1 MKRLVYAHRG
11 AAAEQPE
18 NTLPSFRLA
27 LDLGANALETDAQ
40 LTADGPIVVSHDPTG
55 ARMCGIARPIAK
67 STLAEIRSWDAGWG
81 FSGPSGGRPFAGK
94 GYSMPTLEELL
105 VEFPGVPLNVDAKS
119 RHPEMVP
126 TLLRLLRRLR
136 AQEHVRIASFSDLN
150 VLRAR
155 RGRYEGSTGLSPM
168 EVAAVRL
175 LPLGALR
182 QWKLAGRALQV
193 SPRSGG
199 LSLDAPGFIAKCHAL
214 GLRVDYWTI
223 NSPEEAR
230 RLFAAGADGVMTDDP
245 RAVAPVLRGL
255 DG

>member
-11 AAAEQPE
+11 AAAEEPE

-27 LDLGANALETDAQ
+27 LDLGANALETDVH
-40 LTADGPIVVSHDPTG
+40 LTADGQIVVSHDPTG
-55 ARMCGIARPIAK
+55 ARMAGVPKSIEE
-67 STLAEIRSWDAGWG
+67 STLAEVRAWDAGWG
-81 FSGPSGGRPFAGK
+81 VIDASGARPFAGR
-94 GYSMPTLEELL
+94 GYTVPTLEELL

-126 TLLRLLRRLR
+126 ALLRLLRRRR
-136 AQEHVRIASFSDLN
+136 AQDCVRVASFSDLN

-155 RGRYEGSTGLSPM
+155 RAGYEGSTGLSPM
-168 EVAAVRL
+168 EVAAVRF

-182 QWKLAGRALQV
+182 HWKLAGRALQV
-193 SPRSGG
+193 SPRSAG
-199 LSLDAPGFIAKCHAL
+199 LSLDDPAFIAKCHSL

-223 NSPEEAR
+223 NSATEAR

-245 RAVAPVLRGL
+245 RSVAPALRDLG
-255 DG
+255 G